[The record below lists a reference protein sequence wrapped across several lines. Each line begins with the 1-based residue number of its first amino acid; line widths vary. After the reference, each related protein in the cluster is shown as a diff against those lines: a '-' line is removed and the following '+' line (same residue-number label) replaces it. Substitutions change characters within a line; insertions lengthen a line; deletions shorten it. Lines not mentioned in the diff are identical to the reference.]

1 MSKIEQIIGEIE
13 TYLDGCKP
21 QAFSGSKKIVVEK
34 DVIDEMLVE
43 LRMSTPEEIKRYQKI
58 IANKDAIINDAQQ
71 KADNVVNDAKKQ
83 AADMIDESEIMK
95 KAYQQA
101 QEVVDD
107 AQDKAQEIVDNAV
120 TDANNIRESA
130 MNYTDSALKNLQ
142 TIISHSLEDSQ
153 SRFNSFAE
161 QMRSSYDV
169 VTANRKELNAAV
181 SGNDG
186 AQDAPEGEAPADDG
200 GDFKIDLPLD
210 DEQK

>member
-71 KADNVVNDAKKQ
+71 KADTLISDAKNQ
-83 AADMIDESEIMK
+83 AADLVSESEIMK
-95 KAYQQA
+95 QAYQQA

-120 TDANNIRESA
+120 TDANAIRDSA
-130 MNYTDSALKNLQ
+130 MNYTDSALNNLQ

-153 SRFNSFAE
+153 TRFNSFIE

-181 SGNDG
+181 NGE
-186 AQDAPEGEAPADDG
+186 DAPEESSDKAQTEEG

-210 DEQK
+210 NDKN